1 MADLKPCPFCGGI
14 ARIYHRNE
22 INMFTEKERYMVR
35 CIHCLTKSKEYPTYE
50 QAKRAWNRRA
60 NDD

>member
-1 MADLKPCPFCGGI
+1 MNDSELKPCPFCGHI

-22 INMFTEKERYMVR
+22 INMFTEKERYMAM

-50 QAKRAWNRRA
+50 QAKRGWNRR
-60 NDD
+60 DE